1 MMLIG
6 RLHVCGFQAG
16 LWFAM
21 FWTVWRT
28 VASRFVDWW
37 EPAVKNIAANMIT
50 LNSYLVSSVDM
61 LDYVTVAFWFRV
73 RVCGKFST
81 FPARGVIWLQDI
93 FFKVQYVF
101 QKLLEDSCIEDA
113 ANGQWIFGNNT
124 EWEESLRIKR
134 SILVRQPFHSCMFL
148 VRLGLVLY
156 CSTKSL
162 LSPLLI
168 KSFLKS
174 PS

>member
-81 FPARGVIWLQDI
+81 FPA
-93 FFKVQYVF
+93 
-101 QKLLEDSCIEDA
+101 
-113 ANGQWIFGNNT
+113 
-124 EWEESLRIKR
+124 
-134 SILVRQPFHSCMFL
+134 
-148 VRLGLVLY
+148 
-156 CSTKSL
+156 L
-162 LSPLLI
+162 LSPLEPFLTTLGGYLVAGYI
-168 KSFLKS
+168 FQGTICFPKVVGRQLHRRCSKWTMDLWQQYRVGREPAHKTIDTCETAVSFMHVLS
-174 PS
+174 